1 MLFVSLL
8 KRRQGTSQ
16 QGAALR
22 MKWRPPH
29 EVTPVAEYWLQS
41 SSVDVVYVF
50 ETDSPDALLEM
61 RTYWA
66 ELYDV
71 ETTPAVPGERG
82 LALLQRVAQSS

>member
-16 QGAALR
+16 QGAKLR
-22 MKWRPPH
+22 VKWRPPD
-29 EVTPVAEYWLQS
+29 EVRPVAEYWLQS

-50 ETDSPDALLEM
+50 ETDSPDALLQM

-66 ELYDV
+66 ELYDI
-71 ETTPAVPGERG
+71 ETTPAVPGDRG
-82 LALLQRVAQSS
+82 LAVLQRMAQTS